1 MKTESKT
8 YPKIQRSKREGK
20 IFFPDN
26 IQEIEKEVDEGKET
40 ETFYSYDLL
49 KIPDKDQQIKD
60 YNLFKTENYAAL
72 RQLKYGSWQEQLEV
86 MQEQGFK
93 AWKAEC
99 DAIKTKLPK
108 T

>member
-1 MKTESKT
+1 MTESKT
-8 YPKIQRSKREGK
+8 YPTIQRSKREGK

-26 IQEIEKEVDEGKET
+26 IQEIEKDMEGEIEV
-40 ETFYSYDLL
+40 FYQYDLL
-49 KIPDKDQQIKD
+49 KIPDKGQQIED
-60 YNLFKTENYAAL
+60 YDLFKKENYAAL

-86 MQEQGFK
+86 MQEQGFE

>member
-1 MKTESKT
+1 MTESKT
-8 YPKIQRSKREGK
+8 YPTIQRSKREGK

-26 IQEIEKEVDEGKET
+26 IQEIEKDMEGEIEV
-40 ETFYSYDLL
+40 FYQYDLL
-49 KIPDKDQQIKD
+49 KIPDKGQQIED
-60 YNLFKTENYAAL
+60 YDLFKKENYAAL